1 MAFFPCESVRGMLYR
16 KSTLAVLLAL
26 IFFSFFGTLTASAW
40 MFPQNY
46 DWRYRVISNLL
57 SPRDNPSHYWMAASG
72 VALAGLLMLPFA
84 GYLQRYLGVIAPCAA
99 NISAGTFTAGI
110 IALICARIVVP
121 QHTHDAFGVLRLH
134 ELPGASA
141 AGFLAIGVLCSSRSA
156 RKGIGR

>member
-1 MAFFPCESVRGMLYR
+1 MAFFPCESPRAMLYR

-72 VALAGLLMLPFA
+72 LALTGLLMLPFA
-84 GYLQRYLGVIAPCAA
+84 GYLRRHLGVIAPRTA
-99 NISAGTFTAGI
+99 NIGAGTFTAGVI
-110 IALICARIVVP
+110 LPVFGLLLFWR
-121 QHTHDAFGVLRLH
+121 HTHSVFCVCA
-134 ELPGASA
+134 AS
-141 AGFLAIGVLCSSRSA
+141 
-156 RKGIGR
+156 